1 MSTARLLQEFI
12 QGVLPLRKGLPRGS
26 SPYGAA
32 KGSPAAIRNLE
43 TNSFGRSGSVM
54 DAPPPPT
61 RFPVQTS
68 EIPGLAPD
76 PVQLNLIRQ
85 LQEAT
90 PRARGRFQS
99 YKGPKGAAGARN
111 RETVELSNQPRMA
124 DAPPPVVVEEAGT
137 PLLRGGAIVPRQESG
152 ITPYINTGAT
162 VDLRQAPAPLWTRG
176 LPELRA
182 MEDPGTMRSLDDLA
196 VRASEYYGRP
206 VSVSEVIMGKL
217 PMSYTSREAASVASD
232 GAAFSDDLGRVV
244 ARGGN
249 AAGGVQVGSL
259 RDALLPIAAGVG
271 GTGLFGG
278 LLYKLAQGQGQ
289 GQDTP
294 TMTGPDGTVLPI
306 GGPMTS
312 ASPSAGGGAY
322 GVPAAGTGSYGSP
335 STPGQIGSGGVT
347 IRTNGADSNYIQMKQ
362 RAAAGIPG
370 EYKAPGD
377 MASYARAKDYY
388 TDRQNYVSQPGVAE
402 DIVSQ
407 LSQIVPGFDA
417 WARANPALA
426 YQLLMKSAPKGESQ
440 QSPSIQGSAVVAP
453 MGSNNENNMIGNI
466 RESITPGGS
475 PDLRGATEPAL
486 LPTLSP
492 VPVNRQR
499 TAPFR
504 SY

>member
-12 QGVLPLRKGLPRGS
+12 QGVLPLRKGLPRGA

-54 DAPPPPT
+54 DAPAPPT
-61 RFPVQTS
+61 RFPVQTP

-90 PRARGRFQS
+90 PRAKGRFQS

-137 PLLRGGAIVPRQESG
+137 PLLRGGAIVPSPQSG

-162 VDLRQAPAPLWTRG
+162 IDLRQAPVPLWTRD

-217 PMSYTSREAASVASD
+217 PMSYTSKEAASMASD
-232 GAAFSDDLGRVV
+232 GAAFGDELGRVV
-244 ARGGN
+244 PRGGN

-271 GTGLFGG
+271 GAGLFGG
-278 LLYKLAQGQGQ
+278 LLYRLSQ
-289 GQDTP
+289 GQDAP
-294 TMTGPDGTVLPI
+294 TVTGPDGTVLPL
-306 GGPMTS
+306 GGPMSPAPAAVGNGTFD
-312 ASPSAGGGAY
+312 SPSAGAS
-322 GVPAAGTGSYGSP
+322 SYGAP

-370 EYKAPGD
+370 EYKAPGN
-377 MASYARAKDYY
+377 MADYAQAKDYY
-388 TDRQNYVSQPGVAE
+388 SARQNYVSQPGVAE
-402 DIVSQ
+402 DIVNQ
-407 LSQIVPGFDA
+407 LSQIVPGFDE

-426 YQLLMKSAPKGESQ
+426 YQLLMKSAPKGDSQ

-453 MGSNNENNMIGNI
+453 MGSNNQNNMIGNI
-466 RESITPGGS
+466 RESVTPGGS
-475 PDLRGATEPAL
+475 PDLRGATEPTL